1 MFDTPP
7 FLSIGLHCL
16 SQSQRVMR
24 YVLIWFMLFLE
35 LHYHHFVYVIFT
47 RRLLHDS
54 THILF

>member
-1 MFDTPP
+1 MFDTSP

-35 LHYHHFVYVIFT
+35 LHYHHFVYVI
-47 RRLLHDS
+47 LPHDS